1 MSKKEETSVSQLENM
16 EPRFTPCLFIENNR
30 RVASDAILK
39 MDGRSEE

>member
-1 MSKKEETSVSQLENM
+1 M

-39 MDGRSEE
+39 MDAAKNEDLKDDEEQA